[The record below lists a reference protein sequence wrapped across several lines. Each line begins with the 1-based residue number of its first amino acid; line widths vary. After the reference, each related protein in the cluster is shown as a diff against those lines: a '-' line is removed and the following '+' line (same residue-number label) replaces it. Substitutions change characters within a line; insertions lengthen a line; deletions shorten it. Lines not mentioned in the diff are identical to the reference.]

1 MKLSFIVFIV
11 NLLAITVHA
20 QFRQTQLDNLQHT
33 LHQTKNDTIRM
44 DVCFKLGVFY
54 DDINLDS
61 SVFYSEKGSVIAN
74 RLQLKLNE
82 AEMLMDMS
90 FVLSKMG
97 NYPQSL
103 NVLMRALTIAQ
114 DPSSEKNTWRLQKG
128 ETPKAYRLR
137 VLSYTHSGFGWLYF
151 STGNNQKRIAAYF
164 EAIDI
169 AESIRDTVLLAN
181 VYVDMGDAYF
191 SLNKLDSAIYFGQ
204 KSLQF
209 FNALPFSDRKF
220 EGDVHTSI
228 GSCHQQM
235 GKFEL
240 AKKSFEKAIRVS
252 EMQNNASQ
260 AGNAYVHLADLYRI
274 TGKADSSIWYY
285 KNAVEAYKSVG
296 NEKYNISSYRKIA
309 DYYLSKKMNDSSFA
323 YLRLAAALNDSLG
336 ASESK
341 KLREYQLM
349 VFNEQLR
356 LQQLEKEKIE
366 TKSKIRTFAL
376 LAGIVVV
383 MIIASLLYR
392 NNRNRQKANV
402 LLEKQKEELQTALAT
417 LKLTQAQLIQSEK
430 MASLGELTAGIAHEI
445 QNPLNFVNNFS
456 EVSKE
461 LMSELNEEMDKGD
474 IKEAKTIAGDVTDNL
489 DKIHHHGKR
498 AATIIKGMLQHSH
511 SSSGTKEPIDINALA
526 GEYLHL
532 AWQAVKRRDDTI
544 QVELK
549 TDFDPAIEHIGIIS
563 QDIGR
568 VLLNIYNN
576 AFYAVM
582 EKKKTFPD
590 FNPTITV
597 STRRKDHRIEI
608 TVRDNGNGIPEK
620 TINKIFQPFFTTKP
634 TGEGTGLGLSLSYD
648 IIKAHGGEIKVE
660 SKNGIGTEFLIS
672 LPSDT

>member
-1 MKLSFIVFIV
+1 MRLSIIVLIV
-11 NLLAITVHA
+11 NILPVTVHA
-20 QFRQTQLDNLQHT
+20 QFQQTILDSLRHT
-33 LHQTKNDTIRM
+33 FQQTKNDTIRM
-44 DVCFKLGVFY
+44 DAGYKLGVFY
-54 DDINLDS
+54 DDVNLDS
-61 SVFYSEKGSVIAN
+61 SVFYSEKGRIIAN

-103 NVLMRALTIAQ
+103 NVLMQALTIAE
-114 DPSSEKNTWRLQKG
+114 DPSSEKNTWRLKKG
-128 ETPKAYRLR
+128 ETPKTYRLK

-151 STGNNQKRIAAYF
+151 FTGNNQKRIAAYF

-169 AESIRDTVLLAN
+169 AESIRDTVVLAN

-191 SLNKLDSAIYFGQ
+191 NLNKMDSAIYFGQ

-209 FNALPFSDRKF
+209 FNALPFDDRKF

-228 GSCHQQM
+228 GSCYQQM

-240 AKKSFEKAIRVS
+240 AKESFEKAIRVS

-274 TGKADSSIWYY
+274 TGKADSSLWYY

-336 ASESK
+336 ASENK

-366 TKSKIRTFAL
+366 TKSKVRTFAL

-383 MIIASLLYR
+383 MIIAFLLYR

-402 LLEKQKEELQTALAT
+402 VLEKQKEELQTALVT

-461 LMSELNEEMDKGD
+461 LMSEMNEELDKGD
-474 IKEAKTIAGDVTDNL
+474 IKEAKIIAGDITDNL

-498 AATIIKGMLQHSH
+498 AETIVKGMLQHSRN
-511 SSSGTKEPIDINALA
+511 SSGAIEPTDLNALTA
-526 GEYLHL
+526 EYLHL
-532 AWQAVKRRDDTI
+532 TYQAVKRRDESM
-544 QVELK
+544 QVVLK
-549 TDFDPAIEHIGIIS
+549 TDFDPAISNVSIIPH
-563 QDIGR
+563 DIGR
-568 VLLNIYNN
+568 VLMNIYNN
-576 AFYAVM
+576 AFYSVT
-582 EKKKTFPD
+582 EKKKTHRGY
-590 FNPTITV
+590 NPEIAV
-597 STRRKDHRIEI
+597 STKKTNDRVEI
-608 TVRDNGNGIPEK
+608 TVKDNGNGIPENI
-620 TINKIFQPFFTTKP
+620 INKVFQPFFTTKP
-634 TGEGTGLGLSLSYD
+634 TGQGTGLGLSLSYD
-648 IIKAHGGEIKVE
+648 IIKAHGGEMKVKSVVKE
-660 SKNGIGTEFLIS
+660 NAELIIT
-672 LPSDT
+672 LPLN